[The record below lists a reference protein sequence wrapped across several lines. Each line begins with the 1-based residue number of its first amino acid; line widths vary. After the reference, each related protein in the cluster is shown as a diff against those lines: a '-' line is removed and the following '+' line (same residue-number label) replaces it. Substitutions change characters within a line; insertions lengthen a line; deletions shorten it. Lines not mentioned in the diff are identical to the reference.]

1 MAPANARNSSA
12 LFIMLSPKEIE
23 QGRPV
28 TADNSRKEACVNV
41 CMSVCLCKNMNSP
54 LDHFLIN
61 PTKQNNFSVMFP
73 PGNMGVSSTTGT
85 FMSKI
90 FIFVK
95 TKKYYL
101 FTK

>member
-1 MAPANARNSSA
+1 
-12 LFIMLSPKEIE
+12 MLNPKEIE
-23 QGRPV
+23 QGQPV
-28 TADNSRKEACVNV
+28 TADGSRKEACVNV
-41 CMSVCLCKNMNSP
+41 RMSVCLFKNMNST
-54 LDHFLIN
+54 LDHFLIK
-61 PTKQNNFSVMFP
+61 PTKQKSFSVMFP

-90 FIFVK
+90 FVFVK